1 MHPLNPVSS
10 QESQES
16 DCGQL
21 IRTLA
26 LVTANSWRTSNDLR
40 QSCLDTQQGMN
51 QMVPFLQLNQSRLD
65 AVKQKQSIVEKMH
78 DELKGILEQGID
90 SMQVRLERVQNI
102 HIAHQIKN
110 NQVNQVPPASPR
122 TALTYVNRVPPAS
135 PRTPLTYVNQVPPAS
150 PRTPLI
156 YPLVQPQTPTSPL
169 LSPISPPNHDELLS
183 PSESAL
189 SVPQSPREYSESEL
203 NLDFLHDDLWKHED
217 VLFDMNSSML
227 PLDDDDFLLDD
238 HEVHGGGIK
247 RKLSELDANQVIE

>member
-1 MHPLNPVSS
+1 MHPVHPVSS

-110 NQVNQVPPASPR
+110 NQVNS
-122 TALTYVNRVPPAS
+122 VPPAS
-135 PRTPLTYVNQVPPAS
+135 PRTPLTYVNPVPPAS
-150 PRTPLI
+150 PRTPLT

-183 PSESAL
+183 PRESEL
-189 SVPQSPREYSESEL
+189 SVPQSPREYSETEL
-203 NLDFLHDDLWKHED
+203 NLDFLHDDLWKNED
-217 VLFDMNSSML
+217 MLFDMNSSLL

-238 HEVHGGGIK
+238 HEVQGGGIK

>member
-1 MHPLNPVSS
+1 MHPVHPVSS

-110 NQVNQVPPASPR
+110 NQVNSVPPASPR
-122 TALTYVNRVPPAS
+122 IPLTYVNPVPPAS
-135 PRTPLTYVNQVPPAS
+135 PRTPLTYPV
-150 PRTPLI
+150 
-156 YPLVQPQTPTSPL
+156 VQPQTPTSPL

-183 PSESAL
+183 PRE
-189 SVPQSPREYSESEL
+189 SVPQSPREYSETEL
-203 NLDFLHDDLWKHED
+203 NLDFLHDDLWKNED
-217 VLFDMNSSML
+217 MLFDMNSSLL

-238 HEVHGGGIK
+238 HEVQGGGIK